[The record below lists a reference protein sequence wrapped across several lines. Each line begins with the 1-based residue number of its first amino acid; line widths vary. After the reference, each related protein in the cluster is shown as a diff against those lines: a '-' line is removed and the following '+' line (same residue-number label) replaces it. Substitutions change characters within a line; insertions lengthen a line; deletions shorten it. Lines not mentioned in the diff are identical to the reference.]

1 MLLTL
6 ANKFVQTIDTI
17 SELLGK
23 AVAWLTLLMVLLTFS
38 IVVLRYGFNLGWIG
52 MQESVLYF
60 HGIVFM
66 LGAAYTLKHDGHVRV
81 DIFYQKYSPKQ
92 KALLNLFGS
101 VILLLPVCIFIFFI
115 SLDYVLSSWN
125 IMESSPEAGGLPLV
139 YLNKSL
145 ILLLAITLSLQGLA
159 EIVRNILMLSDN
171 LRDTENR
178 TGAK

>member
-1 MLLTL
+1 
-6 ANKFVQTIDTI
+6 VQTIDTI
-17 SELLGK
+17 TELLGK